1 MLNLIYLINFIII
14 LKPNNNKINIHNK
27 ISWKYS
33 NKSKHFCKFPY
44 KINKVKKDV
53 NNFL

>member
-14 LKPNNNKINIHNK
+14 LKLKSNKIEIQNN

-33 NKSKHFCKFPY
+33 Y
-44 KINKVKKDV
+44 KI
-53 NNFL
+53 